1 MRGAGDIAIKL
12 SEAGGKGF
20 TIMAAD
26 FGDFLQHGLL
36 FNQRRRHDLRYGF
49 RRGASRRRCATG
61 RSTLYARCHY
71 PAHPP
76 VRHRPLFFCSIS
88 GSGAGSVVESV
99 VVVVVTPGMDTAWA
113 GAPSRQKRMNRIHR
127 MTPPVRKQSK
137 KISID
142 AGGGAILNE
151 RNLVCLPFGG
161 KGG

>member
-26 FGDFLQHGLL
+26 FGDFCSTVCSSTSVGGTI
-36 FNQRRRHDLRYGF
+36 FGTGSA
-49 RRGASRRRCATG
+49 GASRRQYATG
-61 RSTLYARCHY
+61 RSILYARCRY

-76 VRHRPLFFCSIS
+76 VRHRPLFCSIS

-142 AGGGAILNE
+142 AGEG
-151 RNLVCLPFGG
+151 RF
-161 KGG
+161 